1 MGALVTRFRPRL
13 CLLIVCSALTAGCT
27 TIRIEGAEPKVERHF
42 GVLKISPTKDAGVL
56 VFQVRGAGLVPGA
69 TGVTIGYAAET
80 VAYFYDPKQ
89 CRVVL
94 FAETSA
100 GVDAFFSALK
110 TQGATTANI
119 CDVSPKEMP

>member
-1 MGALVTRFRPRL
+1 MTRLRPRF
-13 CLLIVCSALTAGCT
+13 CLLIAYCALAAGCT

-42 GVLKISPTKDAGVL
+42 GVLKVSPSEGAGVL

-69 TGVTIGYAAET
+69 TGVTIGYASET

-94 FAETSA
+94 FADTSV
-100 GVDAFFSALK
+100 GIDAFFAALK
-110 TQGATTANI
+110 SQGVTTANI
-119 CDVSPKEMP
+119 CDISPKEKP

>member
-1 MGALVTRFRPRL
+1 MTRLRL
-13 CLLIVCSALTAGCT
+13 PSWLLIACCLLAAGCT

-42 GVLKISPTKDAGVL
+42 GVLQISPAKDAGVL

-69 TGVTIGYAAET
+69 TGVTVGYARET

-94 FAETSA
+94 FADTA
-100 GVDAFFSALK
+100 VGIDAFFAALK
-110 TQGATTANI
+110 NGGATTANI
-119 CDVSPKEMP
+119 CDISPKEKP